1 MNQIIVLGKT
11 VNISQLDNKD
21 LIITLSTTTDTDE
34 DTYIKFLVEVEN
46 TDTKKLLNSLKLA
59 KMLAVKLQF
68 LHKPLDEV
76 IFVAQ
81 KMSILESE
89 DKTNDIKN

>member
-34 DTYIKFLVEVEN
+34 DTYIKFFSLVYMFF
-46 TDTKKLLNSLKLA
+46 S
-59 KMLAVKLQF
+59 F
-68 LHKPLDEV
+68 Y
-76 IFVAQ
+76 
-81 KMSILESE
+81 
-89 DKTNDIKN
+89 